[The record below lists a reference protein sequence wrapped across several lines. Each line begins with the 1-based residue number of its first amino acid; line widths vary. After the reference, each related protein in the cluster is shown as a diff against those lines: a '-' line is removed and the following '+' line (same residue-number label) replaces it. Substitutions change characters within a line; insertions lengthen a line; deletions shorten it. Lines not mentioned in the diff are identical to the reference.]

1 VARARSNLCSCA
13 RRWAA
18 AACPRR
24 RAGAV
29 YALAFIG
36 PWAAAE
42 GLGRGAQVADLG
54 AAVDRL
60 KREKVKLEQQMEM
73 EEEGIVNRLQRQIE
87 TLLAK
92 YKARARP
99 GASLALSRRLR

>member
-1 VARARSNLCSCA
+1 M
-13 RRWAA
+13 
-18 AACPRR
+18 
-24 RAGAV
+24 
-29 YALAFIG
+29 
-36 PWAAAE
+36 
-42 GLGRGAQVADLG
+42 ADLG